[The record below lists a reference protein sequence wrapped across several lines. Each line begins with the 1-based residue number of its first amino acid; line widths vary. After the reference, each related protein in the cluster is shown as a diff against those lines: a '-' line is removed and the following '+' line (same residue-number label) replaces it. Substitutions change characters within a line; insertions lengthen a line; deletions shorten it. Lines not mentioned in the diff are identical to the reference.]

1 MVGGGE
7 AAAPNLV
14 LMLHLLLP
22 CLTPGC
28 FECSE
33 LGIKWQHSHPDG
45 KIASLGEALE

>member
-7 AAAPNLV
+7 AAAPNVV

-28 FECSE
+28 FECSQ
-33 LGIKWQHSHPDG
+33 LGING
-45 KIASLGEALE
+45 KAAILGKALE